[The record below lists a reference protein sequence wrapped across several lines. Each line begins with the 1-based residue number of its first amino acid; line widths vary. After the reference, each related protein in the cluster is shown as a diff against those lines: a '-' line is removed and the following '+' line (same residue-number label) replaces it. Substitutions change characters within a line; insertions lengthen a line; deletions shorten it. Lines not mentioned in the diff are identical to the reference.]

1 MTYNTDIKKRF
12 IPITILKR
20 MTLLF
25 SILFISLSSIAFAD
39 TTRLPA
45 ISISAGHQQTGSFLW
60 FDLVT
65 SDRAKVRTYYEKLF
79 GWKISKAAGEDD
91 YDLIS
96 NKGTL
101 IGGIADIEKEE
112 QAVWLGSLSVPNVPK
127 AVSKVKQLGGKVLE
141 PAQKVDDRGV
151 VAIVEDNMGAVFVL
165 LDTGSRD
172 PVSRSTRPG
181 DWLWTDLFTTDIK
194 KSSKFYKE
202 LVGLKHKRV
211 TNKKKKHI
219 DLLAVNGKI
228 KSGMVKI
235 PWKHVTPTW
244 LPYIRVKDLTS
255 TMKRS
260 IQLGGKVFHKFKGGA
275 ILLDPTGA
283 AFGIQ
288 QIKGK

>member
-1 MTYNTDIKKRF
+1 
-12 IPITILKR
+12 

-25 SILFISLSSIAFAD
+25 SILSISFGSIALAD
-39 TTRLPA
+39 TARLPA
-45 ISISAGHQQTGSFLW
+45 ISKSAGHQQTGSFLW

-65 SDRAKVRTYYEKLF
+65 SDPAKVGTYYEKLF
-79 GWKISKAAGEDD
+79 GWKISKAAGEDN
-91 YDLIS
+91 YDLIT
-96 NKGTL
+96 NRGTL
-101 IGGIADIEKEE
+101 IGGIASIKGDE
-112 QAVWLGSLSVPNVPK
+112 QAVWLGSLSVASVPK
-127 AVSKVKQLGGKVLE
+127 AIGKVKQLGGKILE
-141 PAQKVDDRGV
+141 PAQKVDDRGII
-151 VAIVEDNMGAVFVL
+151 AIVEDNMGAALVL

-172 PVSRSTRPG
+172 PVSRSPKLG
-181 DWLWTDLFTTDIK
+181 DWLWTDLFTKNIE

-211 TNKKKKHI
+211 TNKKKKQI
-219 DLLAVNGKI
+219 DLLSLDGKI

-244 LPYIRVKDLTS
+244 LPYIRVKNVTT

-260 IQLGGKVFHKFKGGA
+260 VQLGGKIFHKFKDGA